1 MLEPVEVKHQNH
13 AEEYIVVLEYR
24 RVLFGYFLDFLGCV
38 FDRKCVTHQCDV
50 LQELVLLLSML
61 DSLLVCHQLI
71 PIFILIR
78 PVCLLVFLLHVA
90 DVEELSHIVRH
101 RYPAWKT
108 NKMHKLIEILNISY
122 QGWSSNVRSILV
134 FPVLFFLALCWIS
147 CSEYTD
153 TFLEVREF
161 HFVQQVALDD
171 LSASYL
177 WPSWCLLLS
186 SKCFLLPREQ
196 LVCSWWTLFGFWC
209 FQSNHRWL
217 YVLKSS

>member
-1 MLEPVEVKHQNH
+1 MQLYFFFFFRESIDQSCKNRLDEHWVAVQFQENLILKEQLFEETQNVLPVFMLEPVEVKHQNH

-101 RYPAWKT
+101 RYPA
-108 NKMHKLIEILNISY
+108 
-122 QGWSSNVRSILV
+122 
-134 FPVLFFLALCWIS
+134 
-147 CSEYTD
+147 
-153 TFLEVREF
+153 
-161 HFVQQVALDD
+161 
-171 LSASYL
+171 
-177 WPSWCLLLS
+177 
-186 SKCFLLPREQ
+186 
-196 LVCSWWTLFGFWC
+196 
-209 FQSNHRWL
+209 
-217 YVLKSS
+217 